1 MPKTM
6 AKFFSE
12 ITISEREDTELD
24 ELNQQLTQQ
33 AESLYELQDRVKL
46 EIGAREQC
54 EVKIQ
59 DMRKEKQIMESDML
73 QQKETIEA
81 FQVF

>member
-1 MPKTM
+1 M
-6 AKFFSE
+6 
-12 ITISEREDTELD
+12 
-24 ELNQQLTQQ
+24 TQQ

-59 DMRKEKQIMESDML
+59 DMRKEKQLMENDML

>member
-1 MPKTM
+1 M
-6 AKFFSE
+6 
-12 ITISEREDTELD
+12 D

-59 DMRKEKQIMESDML
+59 DMRKEKQSMENDML

-81 FQVF
+81 FQVRKIPWESINQVPWILT

>member
-1 MPKTM
+1 M
-6 AKFFSE
+6 
-12 ITISEREDTELD
+12 
-24 ELNQQLTQQ
+24 TQQ

-59 DMRKEKQIMESDML
+59 DMRKEKQLMENDML

-81 FQVF
+81 FQVRTIPWGFKLELPTTKASYLQLF

>member
-1 MPKTM
+1 
-6 AKFFSE
+6 
-12 ITISEREDTELD
+12 LD

-59 DMRKEKQIMESDML
+59 DMRKEKQSMENDML

-81 FQVF
+81 FQVRKIPWESNNQVPWILT

>member
-1 MPKTM
+1 M
-6 AKFFSE
+6 ANFFSE
-12 ITISEREDTELD
+12 ITISEREDSELD

-59 DMRKEKQIMESDML
+59 DMRKEKQIMENDML
-73 QQKETIEA
+73 QQKETIVA
-81 FQVF
+81 FQVFYC

>member
-1 MPKTM
+1 M
-6 AKFFSE
+6 
-12 ITISEREDTELD
+12 D

-59 DMRKEKQIMESDML
+59 DMRKEKQSMENDML

-81 FQVF
+81 FQVRTIPWASSNQVPWILT